1 MSGAISRGVAQS
13 EASSASL
20 PVDLPGGR
28 FRLPPGFTI
37 DVMAGEPLLT
47 RPVAIDWGAD
57 GRLWVV
63 ELNEES
69 AVASSPGEPTGRVVW
84 LSDANRD
91 GRYDQSVLFLDALP
105 CPSSVLAWGKGA
117 LICAAPDLLY
127 AEDTNADGRADIAQ
141 RLWIG
146 FDAENPARRLNSL
159 SLGFDNWVYGAN
171 GSRGGTVQALAH
183 LNSTP
188 VPPMTEVVAITS
200 HDFRLKPDTGEFEL
214 ASGLTAS
221 ARTRDDWDNW
231 FGCDAEGAVWQY
243 PLPCCYRRRNPHV
256 ALPDDAVLLFR
267 QRGSAGEPRQ
277 AVSFCLNRG
286 GFLGMDYVGNGFL
299 CEPERREVHRLT
311 LTRSGITFRADDA
324 AAHRTLLSS
333 SDPAFEPVQ
342 VRIGPE
348 GALWIVDRHRSLA
361 LSPATSTP
369 VAGAGASQSAGRILR
384 LRPEGSPTRA
394 IPDLTRLPIAEL
406 VTALDTSNGVE
417 RDRAHAHLLHR
428 RDPNTVSPLRQLA
441 RQSRRPECRAQ
452 ALGVLEGL
460 GGVSPQDLEAALQD
474 PHPGVRAQAIRLSEP
489 FLQRDD
495 VSRPLVLG
503 TALLRL
509 IEDPEKTVRYQLTL
523 TLGEWND
530 PRAGQGLGQMAAI
543 EFTNAWF
550 RAAVLSGASR
560 FPEDILKAVLSVK
573 SCPADAAGFIDSL
586 AVTAANAK
594 HDAVVGRF
602 VARLNDPTLAT
613 NETLAMSGLARLLE
627 ALRDQPPERASTNF
641 PAGWRLKQAAAGSTR
656 LLQRAR
662 AFARDRSASE
672 PARAAAVRLL
682 GQAPEPPD
690 DDLEFLSQLLVS
702 SDSTRLKA
710 MALDALVAT
719 RNPRVADLLLA
730 RWSRQPPSVRRA
742 IIGPLVARP
751 EWAERLLDAVNKGIL
766 ATTEVTP
773 VNRERLLTDPGIRD
787 QAGAVL
793 AARLPD
799 RRREVVAQF
808 APALSLTGNPAK
820 GRVTFENNCSRC
832 HALGGRG
839 FAVGPDLSALGS
851 RTTSELLESILD
863 PTATIEPRF
872 VNYQI
877 ETEDER
883 SLSGIVTTED
893 GARLTLVQ
901 PGGKEESVALK
912 EITDLRASNL
922 SLMPE
927 GLEQGQSAPDLADL
941 LAFIRSQGR

>member
-1 MSGAISRGVAQS
+1 
-13 EASSASL
+13 
-20 PVDLPGGR
+20 
-28 FRLPPGFTI
+28 
-37 DVMAGEPLLT
+37 
-47 RPVAIDWGAD
+47 
-57 GRLWVV
+57 
-63 ELNEES
+63 
-69 AVASSPGEPTGRVVW
+69 
-84 LSDANRD
+84 
-91 GRYDQSVLFLDALP
+91 
-105 CPSSVLAWGKGA
+105 
-117 LICAAPDLLY
+117 
-127 AEDTNADGRADIAQ
+127 
-141 RLWIG
+141 
-146 FDAENPARRLNSL
+146 
-159 SLGFDNWVYGAN
+159 
-171 GSRGGTVQALAH
+171 
-183 LNSTP
+183 
-188 VPPMTEVVAITS
+188 
-200 HDFRLKPDTGEFEL
+200 
-214 ASGLTAS
+214 
-221 ARTRDDWDNW
+221 
-231 FGCDAEGAVWQY
+231 
-243 PLPCCYRRRNPHV
+243 
-256 ALPDDAVLLFR
+256 
-267 QRGSAGEPRQ
+267 
-277 AVSFCLNRG
+277 
-286 GFLGMDYVGNGFL
+286 
-299 CEPERREVHRLT
+299 
-311 LTRSGITFRADDA
+311 
-324 AAHRTLLSS
+324 
-333 SDPAFEPVQ
+333 
-342 VRIGPE
+342 
-348 GALWIVDRHRSLA
+348 
-361 LSPATSTP
+361 
-369 VAGAGASQSAGRILR
+369 
-384 LRPEGSPTRA
+384 
-394 IPDLTRLPIAEL
+394 
-406 VTALDTSNGVE
+406 
-417 RDRAHAHLLHR
+417 
-428 RDPNTVSPLRQLA
+428 
-441 RQSRRPECRAQ
+441 
-452 ALGVLEGL
+452 
-460 GGVSPQDLEAALQD
+460 
-474 PHPGVRAQAIRLSEP
+474 
-489 FLQRDD
+489 
-495 VSRPLVLG
+495 
-503 TALLRL
+503 
-509 IEDPEKTVRYQLTL
+509 
-523 TLGEWND
+523 
-530 PRAGQGLGQMAAI
+530 
-543 EFTNAWF
+543 
-550 RAAVLSGASR
+550 
-560 FPEDILKAVLSVK
+560 
-573 SCPADAAGFIDSL
+573 
-586 AVTAANAK
+586 
-594 HDAVVGRF
+594 
-602 VARLNDPTLAT
+602 LAT

-730 RWSRQPPSVRRA
+730 RWARQPPSVRRA

-751 EWAERLLDAVNKGIL
+751 EWAERLLDAVNRGIV

-787 QAGAVL
+787 QAGAVF

-832 HALGGRG
+832 HALGGIG

-901 PGGKEESVALK
+901 PGGKEEIVALK